1 MGRGHEWT
9 FFQTRYTN
17 GLQTQRKMHNTP
29 KSSGKQK
36 LKIKNKT
43 TIQSSDLTSGYFC
56 KEKENTN
63 WKIYMGT
70 AIFNA
75 ALFAIAKVQ
84 KQSECP
90 LIDE

>member
-9 FFQTRYTN
+9 FFQTRYMN
-17 GLQTQRKMHNTP
+17 GQQTQRKIHNTP

-36 LKIKNKT
+36 SKFKNKT
-43 TIQSSDLTSGYFC
+43 TIQSCDSTSGYFC

-70 AIFNA
+70 AIFIV
-75 ALFAIAKVQ
+75 ALFTVAKVQ
-84 KQSECP
+84 KQS
-90 LIDE
+90 

>member
-1 MGRGHEWT
+1 MDILPNKIYKWPTDTKKDAQHP
-9 FFQTRYTN
+9 QII
-17 GLQTQRKMHNTP
+17 RKT
-29 KSSGKQK
+29 
-36 LKIKNKT
+36 KIKNKT